1 LDKIRPGGQIDNP
14 TYYSDPYRTAADDAS
29 GYVLAGLTRPI
40 DMTKNRNDPNAK
52 DGAIVWYVRPKT
64 GTSGNGEQSTE
75 WESSVL
81 FEDDGTLIR
90 TASTGLL
97 VPSET
102 KPGERKKA
110 WLFVTGFV
118 SESVIAVEVNL

>member
-1 LDKIRPGGQIDNP
+1 MRPN
-14 TYYSDPYRTAADDAS
+14 
-29 GYVLAGLTRPI
+29 
-40 DMTKNRNDPNAK
+40 
-52 DGAIVWYVRPKT
+52 T
-64 GTSGNGEQSTE
+64 GTSESGDQFTE

-118 SESVIAVEVNL
+118 SESVIAVEVDL